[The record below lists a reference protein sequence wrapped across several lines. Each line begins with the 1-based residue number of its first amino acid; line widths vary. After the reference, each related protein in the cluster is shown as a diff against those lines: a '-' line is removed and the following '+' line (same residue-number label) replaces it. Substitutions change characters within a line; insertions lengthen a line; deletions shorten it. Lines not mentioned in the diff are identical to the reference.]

1 MNLPDPNLKQNW
13 QSLVRSAGLGLIFAA
28 AIGNIY
34 QGFNYTVLGLYILGG
49 SLILVWW
56 MNNGDL

>member
-1 MNLPDPNLKQNW
+1 MGMANW
-13 QSLVRSAGLGLIFAA
+13 LLIAKYSGLGFIVAG

-49 SLILVWW
+49 FLVLSWW
-56 MNNGDL
+56 IKK